1 MAERQDVNLEIFR
14 EMLVKGETEAF
25 KVHDDGSFRF
35 QDRLCVPAN
44 DKLKEKILNEAH
56 NSWHSVHPGETKMY
70 QDLKLS
76 FWWNRMKKEV
86 ALYVAKCFTCQR
98 VKNLHQRPA
107 GLTQPLDVLEWKWES
122 ISLDFVMGLPTTQKG
137 MNAIWVVVDR
147 LTKSAH
153 FLPIKNSRP
162 VFQRDYSNARSF

>member
-1 MAERQDVNLEIFR
+1 
-14 EMLVKGETEAF
+14 
-25 KVHDDGSFRF
+25 
-35 QDRLCVPAN
+35 
-44 DKLKEKILNEAH
+44 
-56 NSWHSVHPGETKMY
+56 MY

-86 ALYVAKCFTCQR
+86 ALYVAKCLTCQR
-98 VKNLHQRPA
+98 VKNFHQRPA
-107 GLTQPLDVLEWKWES
+107 GSTQPLDVPEWKWES
-122 ISLDFVMGLPTTQKG
+122 ISMDFVMGLPTTQKG